1 MRCRTV
7 LGFAPLVLV
16 GCLSVA
22 LYAQESVLRSNVSLQ
37 QSLQVLALPAPALQ
51 VPTSQIPVATA
62 SAPTGILTDRLTPK
76 DLQRWN
82 TVERLVFAEVD
93 GQYLHPTLRSL
104 WEWIETSGHAV
115 YIVILKPTA
124 STSSTAGQFKLEKL
138 DPRGERHVGLIQLNF
153 SNIDLAY
160 VGRETWRAAGFI
172 PFEQLSREERYAE
185 VLGHEMAHAVD
196 ILTSLDRTAKVEE
209 TVEQTNALLL
219 HHRSLNPTEQL
230 TVELKHRLSHRDA
243 LLKTLEAAA
252 EKIEAQVWRE
262 LVASKPQREKSGSVV
277 VR

>member
-1 MRCRTV
+1 
-7 LGFAPLVLV
+7 V
-16 GCLSVA
+16 GV
-22 LYAQESVLRSNVSLQ
+22 
-37 QSLQVLALPAPALQ
+37 
-51 VPTSQIPVATA
+51 
-62 SAPTGILTDRLTPK
+62 
-76 DLQRWN
+76 
-82 TVERLVFAEVD
+82 
-93 GQYLHPTLRSL
+93 
-104 WEWIETSGHAV
+104 
-115 YIVILKPTA
+115 
-124 STSSTAGQFKLEKL
+124 
-138 DPRGERHVGLIQLNF
+138 IQLNC

-160 VGRETWRAAGFI
+160 VGQETWRAAGFI

-209 TVEQTNALLL
+209 TVEQTNALLM
-219 HHRSLNPTEQL
+219 HHRSLNPTEQF

-262 LVASKPQREKSGSVV
+262 LVASKAQREKAGSLA

>member
-7 LGFAPLVLV
+7 LGFAPLVLA

-22 LYAQESVLRSNVSLQ
+22 LYAQESVTRSNSSLQ
-37 QSLQVLALPAPALQ
+37 APPRMPSVTLPAP
-51 VPTSQIPVATA
+51 S
-62 SAPTGILTDRLTPK
+62 GILTDRLSPK

-82 TVERLVFAEVD
+82 TIERLVFAEND
-93 GQYLHPTLRSL
+93 GQYLHPTLRGL

-115 YIVILKPTA
+115 YIVLIKPTT

-138 DPRGERHVGLIQLNF
+138 DPRGERHVGVIQLNF

-160 VGRETWRAAGFI
+160 VGQETWRAAGFI
-172 PFEQLSREERYAE
+172 PFDQLNREERYAE
-185 VLGHEMAHAVD
+185 VLGHELAHAVD

-209 TVEQTNALLL
+209 SVEKTNALLL

-252 EKIEAQVWRE
+252 DKIEAQVWRE
-262 LVASKPQREKSGSVV
+262 LVASKPQREKPGSLAA
-277 VR
+277 R

>member
-1 MRCRTV
+1 MRCRTM

-16 GCLSVA
+16 GCLSIAV
-22 LYAQESVLRSNVSLQ
+22 YAQESVARSYSTSLQ
-37 QSLQVLALPAPALQ
+37 PLLPKPG
-51 VPTSQIPVATA
+51 ATL
-62 SAPTGILTDRLTPK
+62 SAPTGILTDRLAPK

-82 TVERLVFAEVD
+82 SIERLVFVEAD
-93 GQYLHPTLRSL
+93 GQYLHPTLRGL
-104 WEWIETSGHAV
+104 WEWLETSGHAV
-115 YIVILKPTA
+115 YIVFTKPTLNA
-124 STSSTAGQFKLEKL
+124 TSTAGQFKLEKL
-138 DPRGERHVGLIQLNF
+138 DSRGERHVGVIYLNF

-160 VGRETWRAAGFI
+160 VGRETWRDAGFI
-172 PFEQLSREERYAE
+172 PFDQLSREERYAE

-230 TVELKHRLSHRDA
+230 TVELRHRLSHRDA
-243 LLKTLEAAA
+243 LLKTLEMAA

-262 LVASKPQREKSGSVV
+262 LVASKPQRERLGNLATK
-277 VR
+277 